1 MISITVP
8 ALRERPEDIKETAMH
23 FLRLSTKKHEK
34 NITAISD
41 AAMSI
46 LVRHA
51 WPGNVREL
59 SNVIERAVVLA
70 RAASIEPADLPRHI
84 QGGHGGART
93 GPDAATGTVIP
104 VPLGTPL
111 KQVEEMLI
119 RKTLEATDGDKSM
132 TARLLGIHSRTIC
145 RKLDKPV

>member
-1 MISITVP
+1 M
-8 ALRERPEDIKETAMH
+8 
-23 FLRLSTKKHEK
+23 
-34 NITAISD
+34 
-41 AAMSI
+41 
-46 LVRHA
+46 
-51 WPGNVREL
+51 
-59 SNVIERAVVLA
+59 
-70 RAASIEPADLPRHI
+70 
-84 QGGHGGART
+84 
-93 GPDAATGTVIP
+93 IP